1 MWHVDIIYL
10 ICRVEI
16 CYHKKERNE
25 KQDEKYYVKLTLYD
39 IYKLISDRLSA
50 TKEHLES
57 VDVPYF
63 CEDVNHAPGLQRL
76 FRA

>member
-16 CYHKKERNE
+16 CYHKTEINE
-25 KQDEKYYVKLTLYD
+25 KQDEKGNVKLTLYD
-39 IYKLISDRLSA
+39 IYKLISDRLS
-50 TKEHLES
+50 TIKELLES

-63 CEDVNHAPGLQRL
+63 CEDVNHTQGLQRL

>member
-50 TKEHLES
+50 TK
-57 VDVPYF
+57 
-63 CEDVNHAPGLQRL
+63 NT
-76 FRA
+76 